1 MSMLSIKRHI
11 SQSEEEAALRSV
23 ILLLLSGL
31 ATRMVRGDHGDYE
44 GFQSDMKRICDSA
57 GENVPADALLVI
69 AGSAVQALE
78 GYSQRTTRF
87 IRKQGAELQNIIAM
101 LTRTVISIGTGS
113 DRSVQRLRE
122 IGDRLEKAVELED
135 VQTLRARLS
144 DCLEN
149 VREETLRQK
158 NENGEMVAALQRQIA
173 VSSERTR
180 AGSQAPDLDP
190 VTGLPPQE
198 AAERALQE
206 LVRKPGK
213 RYAVAAVVNR
223 MQPINARF
231 GHTTGDEVLRTFKEF
246 FQQQH
251 SPGDQLFRWDGPA
264 LLALMERPDSLE
276 AVRAQVRKMLDRPMK
291 ETMFE
296 VAGRQVLIPVSSTWL
311 VFMLIPPASTAVRQ
325 IQTFIAS
332 QGNRDYA

>member
-1 MSMLSIKRHI
+1 MSMVSIKRHI
-11 SQSEEEAALRSV
+11 SQSEEEAALHSV
-23 ILLLLSGL
+23 ILLLLDGM
-31 ATRMVRGDHGDYE
+31 ATRMVRGDQGDYE
-44 GFQSDMKRICDSA
+44 AFHSDMERICDSA
-57 GENVPADALLVI
+57 RAGVPADALLVI

-87 IRKQGAELQNIIAM
+87 IRKQGAELQNIISM

-122 IGDRLEKAVELED
+122 IGNHLEKAVELED

-158 NENGEMVAALQRQIA
+158 TENDQMVAALQRQIA
-173 VSSERTR
+173 VSGERTR
-180 AGSQAPDLDP
+180 TISQAPDLDP
-190 VTGLPPQE
+190 VTGLPTQE
-198 AAERALQE
+198 AAESALQE

-213 RYAVAAVVNR
+213 RYVVTAVVNR

-231 GHTTGDEVLRTFKEF
+231 GHATGDDVLRTFKEL
-246 FQQQH
+246 FQEQL
-251 SPGDQLFRWDGPA
+251 SPGDQLFRWSGPA
-264 LLALMERPDSLE
+264 LVGMLERPDALE
-276 AVRAQVRKMLDRPMK
+276 AVRAQVRKMLDRPTK

-296 VAGRQVLIPVSSTWL
+296 VAGRQVLIPISSTWL
-311 VFMLIPPASTAVRQ
+311 VFMLIPPASTAVKQ